1 MIGRMMVS
9 ALALTGVAYAQEAQP
24 TADTVTPTT
33 NTTTCA
39 TEPAPTPPAC
49 STNPVVSSAD
59 RTVFEAAFF
68 AQYNPQTAMDMVNQ
82 TPGFTLNG
90 GDGRRG
96 FSGAVGNVLIDGV
109 RPTAK
114 SQPLDTIISHIPASQ
129 VVRLEVLRGAAV
141 SGDASG
147 QSVLLNIVRTAGA
160 GSGVYDAELE
170 ISDQY
175 QHRPYPR
182 FDVSYN
188 GRNGQLEWG
197 IGARLQGQNRELS
210 GVRRFFD
217 ENGDL
222 VGRAIYRNPRDIR
235 DPYLNGNIAFPLLG
249 GRFSATG
256 QINPDWWFDAYNNFD
271 VFDTTDT
278 PVETLRDHFI
288 EEGTNYEIGL
298 NYDRDI
304 GPWALSL
311 VGLINRNH
319 YENHEQARDFEILP
333 ATTTDFTQ
341 DIARDTEETI
351 LRGSLAGPITNTQ
364 RIEIGAEGA
373 INSLDSALA
382 FTINGVEQPIENSNI
397 TVEED
402 RAEFFAAHTW
412 RPNDIWSVESRLAY
426 EMSTL
431 TATRETGETETELAF
446 LKPSIQVSRNFGN
459 NQLRVRFY
467 RDVGQ
472 LDFDDFVS
480 AAGITDHTINGGNPE
495 LRPQTDWRAEIGG
508 DFHIGPGTLST
519 TLTHHDIA
527 DVNDLV
533 ALVNTH
539 GTPSTAD
546 DTLFDAPGNIGDAE
560 AWSLTMNYSTPLGPI
575 IPGGHLTVEGE
586 FWDTSVTDPVTGR
599 QRIISYQPESSVTVS
614 FRQDFTAQRWSW
626 GIEANKQGE
635 TQGYRLSD
643 IDTQEEGPWI
653 DLWWETTAL
662 PNHMKL
668 RLWAANIG
676 NGSVLRDR
684 RFFGSNDGN
693 DDNNSRLD
701 PLLAQQQTFRH
712 FTTGPWL
719 TIELSGT
726 F

>member
-24 TADTVTPTT
+24 NANTVTPATSAP
-33 NTTTCA
+33 A
-39 TEPAPTPPAC
+39 TEPPAAGAI
-49 STNPVVSSAD
+49 SNGD
-59 RTVFEAAFF
+59 RTVYDVAFF
-68 AQYNPQTAMDMVNQ
+68 TQYHPQTALDMVNQ
-82 TPGFTLNG
+82 TPGFSLNG

-129 VVRLEVLRGAAV
+129 VVRIELLRGAAAA
-141 SGDASG
+141 GDASG
-147 QSVLLNIVRTAGA
+147 QSVLLNIVRTASA
-160 GSGVYDAELE
+160 GSGVYDAQVE

-175 QHRPYPR
+175 QHRPFPT
-182 FDVSYN
+182 FDVSYS

-197 IGARLQGQNRELS
+197 VGARLQGQNRELA

-217 ENGDL
+217 GTGAYT
-222 VGRAIYRNPRDIR
+222 GRATLSSPRDIR

-256 QINPDWWFDAYNNFD
+256 QINPDWWFDGFNNFD
-271 VFDTTDT
+271 FFDTSDT
-278 PVETLRDHFI
+278 PVETLRDHNI

-319 YENHEQARDFEILP
+319 YENHERARDVVVLP
-333 ATTTDFTQ
+333 SPDDNSITQ
-341 DIARDTEETI
+341 DIDRDTEESI
-351 LRGSLAGPITNTQ
+351 IRGSLARPLTSTQ
-364 RIEIGAEGA
+364 RIEVGGEGA
-373 INSLDSALA
+373 INTLDSALA
-382 FTINGVEQPIENSNI
+382 FTINGVPQVIDNSNI
-397 TVEED
+397 RVEED

-412 RPNDIWSVESRLAY
+412 RPNDVWSVESRLAW
-426 EMSTL
+426 ETSTL
-431 TATRETGETETELAF
+431 TATQQTGGTETELAF
-446 LKPSIQVSRNFGN
+446 WKPSVQVSRNFGGN
-459 NQLRVRFY
+459 NQLRFRVY

-472 LDFDDFVS
+472 LNFDDFVS
-480 AAGITDHTINGGNPE
+480 AAGITDHIINGGNPQ
-495 LRPQTDWRAEIGG
+495 LHPQTDWRAEIGG
-508 DFHIGPGTLST
+508 DFHLGPATLSA
-519 TLTHHDIA
+519 TLTHHDIT

-533 ALVNTH
+533 ALLSDN
-539 GTPSTAD
+539 GTPGDTSD
-546 DTLFDAPGNIGDAE
+546 DFFFDAPGNIGDAE
-560 AWSLTMNYSTPLGPI
+560 AWSLTANFSTSLGPL
-575 IPGGHLTVEGE
+575 IPGGHLTVDGE
-586 FWDTSVTDPVTGR
+586 FWNTSVTDPVTGR
-599 QRIISYQPESSVTVS
+599 ERIISYQPESSITVA
-614 FRQDFTAQRWSW
+614 FRQDFTADRWSW

-635 TQGYRLSD
+635 TQGYRLHD

-676 NGSVLRDR
+676 NGSVQRDR
-684 RFFGSNDGN
+684 RFY
-693 DDNNSRLD
+693 NSPDRTGPLD
-701 PLLAQQQTFRH
+701 QQQVTFRH

-719 TIELSGT
+719 TVELSGT